1 MGCGLMSFWY
11 RGAVVVGAAEE
22 LKIALLQS
30 AVVQLTGA
38 LVEVRSALNFVVFA
52 PNLGLAPHEREAIQR
67 ELQGSVD
74 RVENVLKLLD
84 KFVEVDAT
92 SG

>member
-1 MGCGLMSFWY
+1 VF
-11 RGAVVVGAAEE
+11 VGAAEE

-38 LVEVRSALNFVVFA
+38 LVEVRTALNVVVFA
-52 PNLGLAPHEREAIQR
+52 PNLGLSLNERESVQK

-92 SG
+92 RG